1 MVVEIKKEEFFMKPI
16 MIPTA
21 VRVPQQKIIYADTP
35 WKLDKEVNDF
45 IENITEKGFKV
56 IAISVNT
63 NRQEYYHYTTT
74 IVYGVKVKAN
84 E

>member
-1 MVVEIKKEEFFMKPI
+1 MLTP
-16 MIPTA
+16 
-21 VRVPQQKIIYADTP
+21 P

>member
-1 MVVEIKKEEFFMKPI
+1 MKPI
-16 MIPTA
+16 MIPTD
-21 VRVPQQKIIYADTP
+21 VHVPQQKIIYADTP

-45 IENITEKGFKV
+45 IENTTEKGFKV

>member
-1 MVVEIKKEEFFMKPI
+1 MKPI
-16 MIPTA
+16 MIPTD
-21 VRVPQQKIIYADTP
+21 VHVPQQKIIYADTP
-35 WKLDKEVNDF
+35 WELDKEVNDF

-56 IAISVNT
+56 ISISVNT

>member
-1 MVVEIKKEEFFMKPI
+1 MKPI

-21 VRVPQQKIIYADTP
+21 VHVPQQKIIYADTP

-63 NRQEYYHYTTT
+63 NQQEEYHYTT
-74 IVYGVKVKAN
+74 IIYGIHI
-84 E
+84 ER

>member
-1 MVVEIKKEEFFMKPI
+1 MKPI
-16 MIPTA
+16 MIPTD
-21 VRVPQQKIIYADTP
+21 VHVPQQKIIYADTP

-45 IENITEKGFKV
+45 IDNITEKGFKV

-63 NRQEYYHYTTT
+63 NRPEYYHYTTT
-74 IVYGVKVKAN
+74 IVYGLKVKAN

>member
-1 MVVEIKKEEFFMKPI
+1 MKPI
-16 MIPTA
+16 MIPTD
-21 VRVPQQKIIYADTP
+21 VHVPQQKIIYADTP

-56 IAISVNT
+56 ISIYVNT
-63 NRQEYYHYTTT
+63 NRQEYYLYTTT

>member
-1 MVVEIKKEEFFMKPI
+1 MKQI
-16 MIPTA
+16 MIPTY
-21 VRVPQQKIIYADTP
+21 VHVPQQKIIYADTP

-56 IAISVNT
+56 ISISVNT

>member
-1 MVVEIKKEEFFMKPI
+1 MKPI
-16 MIPTA
+16 MIPTD
-21 VRVPQQKIIYADTP
+21 VHVPQQKIIYADTP

-45 IENITEKGFKV
+45 IENITD

>member
-1 MVVEIKKEEFFMKPI
+1 MKPI
-16 MIPTA
+16 MIPTD

-45 IENITEKGFKV
+45 IDSITEKGFKV

-63 NRQEYYHYTTT
+63 NRQEYYHYITT